1 VTEPVALYVHLPWC
15 VRKCPYCDFNSHP
28 QRGALPEREYLAALR
43 ADAADAV
50 AGLAPRRIG
59 SVFFGGGTPSLF
71 APSSF
76 ATLIDDLAPLLTDDA
91 EITMEA
97 NPGTAEHH
105 DLAGYRLA
113 GINRL
118 SLGAQSFDDAMLERL
133 GRIHAAAD
141 TVRAMA
147 LARRGGF
154 DNVNIDLMYGL
165 PEQNLQ
171 GAQDDLEAALG
182 LAPEHVSW
190 YQLTIEP
197 KTEFARRPPL
207 LASERVV
214 DLIER
219 QCHQRLADAG
229 FERYEVSA
237 YARPGRRCRHNLAY
251 WTFGDYL
258 GIGAGAHGKVTRR
271 ADGAVRIER
280 TRKPSQPRL
289 YLAAPTTTETTPI
302 ADGER
307 ACEFLMNA
315 LRLRD
320 GVEWQR
326 LWETTA
332 LGRGDLEPQWSALV
346 SQGLVRDDRI
356 ATTPLG
362 YRHLDAV
369 LQQFL

>member
-1 VTEPVALYVHLPWC
+1 VTEAVALYVHLPWC

-28 QRGALPEREYLAALR
+28 QRGALPEREYLEALR

-50 AGLAPRRIG
+50 AGLTPRRIG

-71 APSSF
+71 APASF
-76 ATLIDDLAPLLTDDA
+76 AALLDDLAPHLTADA

-141 TVRAMA
+141 TIRAMA

-154 DNVNIDLMYGL
+154 DNVNVDLMYGL
-165 PEQNLQ
+165 PEQTVQ
-171 GAQDDLEAALG
+171 GAMDDLYNALA

-207 LASERVV
+207 LASDSVV
-214 DLIER
+214 DQIER
-219 QCHQRLADAG
+219 RGHERLADAG
-229 FERYEVSA
+229 FDRYEVSA
-237 YARPGRRCRHNLAY
+237 YARLGRRCRHNLAY

-258 GIGAGAHGKVTRR
+258 GIGAGAHGKMTRR
-271 ADGAVRIER
+271 VDGALRIER

-289 YLAAPTTTETTPI
+289 YLAAPTATETTAI
-302 ADGER
+302 AEDER

-320 GVEWQR
+320 GVHWPR
-326 LWETTA
+326 LSEATTLERA
-332 LGRGDLEPQWSALV
+332 ALEPQWSALV